1 MQFKSE
7 KSEDY
12 ALQFPSGAPPSRMA
26 PSHSSSYYSNLKVKS
41 ELPQLPQT
49 DGADVGES
57 EAGVAASRPG
67 RRPRRGDY
75 VEVQISMG
83 GEASGDDSEACL
95 LSVDQL
101 DGAGAG
107 PRKRQR
113 DGEDGSKIQ
122 PFPPFFPFNSF
133 LTHVSGVCVDGSR
146 R

>member
-1 MQFKSE
+1 
-7 KSEDY
+7 
-12 ALQFPSGAPPSRMA
+12 MA
-26 PSHSSSYYSNLKVKS
+26 PSHSSAYSKVNVKG
-41 ELPQLPQT
+41 ELPQT

-75 VEVQISMG
+75 VEVQMSMG
-83 GEASGDDSEACL
+83 GEGDDSEACL

-113 DGEDGSKIQ
+113 DGEDGSKIK
-122 PFPPFFPFNSF
+122 PFSPFFPFNSF

>member
-12 ALQFPSGAPPSRMA
+12 SVQFPSGAPPSRMA
-26 PSHSSSYYSNLKVKS
+26 PSHSSAYSKVNVKS
-41 ELPQLPQT
+41 ELPQT

-75 VEVQISMG
+75 VEVQMSMG
-83 GEASGDDSEACL
+83 GEASGDDSKACL

-133 LTHVSGVCVDGSR
+133 LTHVSGVCVDGNR